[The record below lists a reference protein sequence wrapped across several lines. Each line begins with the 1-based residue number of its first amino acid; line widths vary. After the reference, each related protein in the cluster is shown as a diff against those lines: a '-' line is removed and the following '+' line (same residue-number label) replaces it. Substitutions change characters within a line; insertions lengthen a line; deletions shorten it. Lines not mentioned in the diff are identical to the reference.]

1 MLYRRESWAAISNRL
16 SMNRTCAMTS
26 APALAHHAHGFD
38 ALESSPGTLKRAIAL
53 CQPGPFLYG
62 SVVLFDDIEILAL
75 TQTNSTRKCTF
86 RFQGIHGGWIGWVLI
101 HIDDP
106 RNGIRRQAE
115 DLLKEAFRAGCVA
128 LRREQEIN
136 ALPCRIHGTIQI
148 LVFALHL
155 YIGFID
161 TVAFVR
167 ALEM

>member
-1 MLYRRESWAAISNRL
+1 M
-16 SMNRTCAMTS
+16 
-26 APALAHHAHGFD
+26 
-38 ALESSPGTLKRAIAL
+38 KRAVAL

-62 SVVLFDDIEILAL
+62 SVVLFDDIVEILAL
-75 TQTNSTRKCTF
+75 TQTNSTGKCTF
-86 RFQGIHGGWIGWVLI
+86 RFQGIDGGWIGWVLI

-136 ALPCRIHGTIQI
+136 GLSCRNRGTIQI
-148 LVFALHL
+148 LLFALHL

-167 ALEM
+167 ALKM